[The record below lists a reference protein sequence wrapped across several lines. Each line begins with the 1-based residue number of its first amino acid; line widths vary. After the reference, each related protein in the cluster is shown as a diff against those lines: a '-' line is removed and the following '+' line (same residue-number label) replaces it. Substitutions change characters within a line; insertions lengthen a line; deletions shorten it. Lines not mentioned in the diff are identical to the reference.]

1 MTTIYQIRKQ
11 LPGDENNEIEIVKEG
26 ESRSEIYA
34 EVKELRKLDDGYY
47 YWMYPKTKNEHANVQ
62 GV

>member
-11 LPGDENNEIEIVKEG
+11 VPGDENNEIEIVKEG

-47 YWMYPKTKNEHANVQ
+47 YWMCIKIINENSNVQ
-62 GV
+62 RV